1 MEAELHIMF
10 SWVEYL
16 VVAIM
21 LLLSVLVGVYYTFF
35 NKQKTFKDYML
46 GGKTMGVLPASMS
59 YVASYISGIALL
71 GIPVE
76 VYLHGTQVFIGHL
89 ASIVALAIGGIFYLP
104 VYLNLQLDSIFQYL
118 ELRFNTRVRILGTLL
133 YTCILV
139 VYMPVVLFV
148 PAIAFNQGKCTF
160 NYRSIHVCTWVTSIC
175 CLLYTTFG
183 GLRAVMWTDTIQNV
197 FTLFGTIFIVVVG
210 CWKLGGPREVLRINE
225 QGTRLELFN
234 FDPDPTARNT
244 VWTVIIGYTCNY
256 MTALVANP
264 GSFQKFLSVPTYR
277 HAKWVLFYSGIGF
290 IVINTFCYFL
300 GVVLYAR
307 YHHCD
312 PVAAGVIAKANQMVP
327 LYVMEVGRDYPG
339 LAGLFMSGVMSAALS
354 TLSAW
359 LNAVGGILYTDFM
372 EVFYPRVKHS
382 EEKQFTI
389 IKSIIVIV
397 CIISSSLVV
406 VIEKLGTIYQVT
418 VSMLSIVYGAT
429 LSLFTLGIFFPCVN
443 SKGAIASAVASLLV
457 SSWVIINAQLYALEG
472 KLRFQGKVTS
482 IDNCPANISD
492 NFNSSTSSL
501 FNYTGVGSPVVA
513 DSSVPLLYQLSYNY
527 YSLLGTL
534 TGVVAGLIVSLLT
547 GTPNT
552 ATMNPDLFS
561 PYVRRFLPRANQQ
574 LHLNKNE
581 YMLTHLNDSENP
593 NIDVVDPLK
602 PNVATH

>member
-104 VYLNLQLDSIFQYL
+104 YL

-133 YTCILV
+133 YTCIL
-139 VYMPVVLFV
+139 
-148 PAIAFNQGKCTF
+148 
-160 NYRSIHVCTWVTSIC
+160 
-175 CLLYTTFG
+175 G

-277 HAKWVLFYSGIGF
+277 HAKW
-290 IVINTFCYFL
+290 
-300 GVVLYAR
+300 
-307 YHHCD
+307 
-312 PVAAGVIAKANQMVP
+312 
-327 LYVMEVGRDYPG
+327 
-339 LAGLFMSGVMSAALS
+339 
-354 TLSAW
+354 
-359 LNAVGGILYTDFM
+359 
-372 EVFYPRVKHS
+372 
-382 EEKQFTI
+382 
-389 IKSIIVIV
+389 
-397 CIISSSLVV
+397 
-406 VIEKLGTIYQVT
+406 
-418 VSMLSIVYGAT
+418 
-429 LSLFTLGIFFPCVN
+429 
-443 SKGAIASAVASLLV
+443 
-457 SSWVIINAQLYALEG
+457 
-472 KLRFQGKVTS
+472 
-482 IDNCPANISD
+482 
-492 NFNSSTSSL
+492 
-501 FNYTGVGSPVVA
+501 
-513 DSSVPLLYQLSYNY
+513 
-527 YSLLGTL
+527 
-534 TGVVAGLIVSLLT
+534 
-547 GTPNT
+547 
-552 ATMNPDLFS
+552 
-561 PYVRRFLPRANQQ
+561 
-574 LHLNKNE
+574 
-581 YMLTHLNDSENP
+581 
-593 NIDVVDPLK
+593 
-602 PNVATH
+602 